1 MKNGVTPV
9 NLAGTVKRNLAVLAF
24 TQALIT
30 IIVQTF
36 VVHVPVTIIL
46 LGGSATLAG
55 LGTAFMWGG
64 RLVTTYQMGRLMDM
78 VGRMPV
84 VMAGMALLAVSA
96 AAAGLSA
103 LQHLLV
109 PYLVVL
115 VLFGIGRG
123 MADNSRIAA
132 GDMLPPEKRGLGTGF
147 LLTGSLA
154 GTLAATPMIA
164 AVYTWAGEDSIA
176 AAYFATIPFAAA
188 GFLSAFSVRPDPL
201 QIARMHLHGNP
212 RRAQPQARGLREI
225 MTPTLIFA
233 YASSAITT
241 GVMVAFMSL
250 ASLLLHTHDI
260 PISIISLVVTIHVIG
275 MYAFSVPLGRAADML
290 GRVLVTV
297 SGVVVCAVGAYITAV
312 GGSLPLVTPGM
323 FLVGVGWSAA
333 TVGSL
338 ALISDETAPE
348 ERGKALGLNDTSIA
362 LASLA
367 TPILASA
374 VLEHLG
380 ATALG
385 LVGLSSAAPPL
396 LLAKTF
402 KSHREN

>member
-1 MKNGVTPV
+1 
-9 NLAGTVKRNLAVLAF
+9 
-24 TQALIT
+24 
-30 IIVQTF
+30 
-36 VVHVPVTIIL
+36 
-46 LGGSATLAG
+46 
-55 LGTAFMWGG
+55 
-64 RLVTTYQMGRLMDM
+64 
-78 VGRMPV
+78 
-84 VMAGMALLAVSA
+84 
-96 AAAGLSA
+96 
-103 LQHLLV
+103 
-109 PYLVVL
+109 
-115 VLFGIGRG
+115 
-123 MADNSRIAA
+123 
-132 GDMLPPEKRGLGTGF
+132 
-147 LLTGSLA
+147 
-154 GTLAATPMIA
+154 
-164 AVYTWAGEDSIA
+164 
-176 AAYFATIPFAAA
+176 
-188 GFLSAFSVRPDPL
+188 
-201 QIARMHLHGNP
+201 
-212 RRAQPQARGLREI
+212 
-225 MTPTLIFA
+225 
-233 YASSAITT
+233 
-241 GVMVAFMSL
+241 MVAFMSL

-275 MYAFSVPLGRAADML
+275 MYAFSVPLGRVADML

-385 LVGLSSAAPPL
+385 LVGLSSAAPPI

>member
-123 MADNSRIAA
+123 MVDNSRIAA
-132 GDMLPPEKRGLGTGF
+132 G
-147 LLTGSLA
+147 
-154 GTLAATPMIA
+154 
-164 AVYTWAGEDSIA
+164 
-176 AAYFATIPFAAA
+176 
-188 GFLSAFSVRPDPL
+188 
-201 QIARMHLHGNP
+201 
-212 RRAQPQARGLREI
+212 
-225 MTPTLIFA
+225 
-233 YASSAITT
+233 
-241 GVMVAFMSL
+241 
-250 ASLLLHTHDI
+250 
-260 PISIISLVVTIHVIG
+260 
-275 MYAFSVPLGRAADML
+275 DML

-338 ALISDETAPE
+338 ALISDETVPE

-385 LVGLSSAAPPL
+385 LVGLSSAAPPI